1 MINHNILAGISEQIG
16 QLFEQAR
23 HSAAEPELQ
32 QQINALL
39 QGAFRRMDLVTR
51 DEFDAQ
57 SAVLARSRAK
67 LEQLQL
73 EIDRLEQLL
82 SKTGNNA

>member
-1 MINHNILAGISEQIG
+1 MINHKILEGISEQIG

-23 HSAAEPELQ
+23 HSSAESEVQ
-32 QQINALL
+32 QQVSALL
-39 QGAFRRMDLVTR
+39 QSAFRRMDLVTR

-67 LEQLQL
+67 LEQLQS
-73 EIDRLEQLL
+73 EIERLEQRVD
-82 SKTGNNA
+82 KTVNKA

>member
-1 MINHNILAGISEQIG
+1 MMNHKILAGISEQIG

-23 HSAAEPELQ
+23 ESAAEPEIQ
-32 QQINALL
+32 QQVNALL

-67 LEQLQL
+67 LEELQIQ
-73 EIDRLEQLL
+73 IDRLEQML
-82 SKTGNNA
+82 SQTDTNA